1 MPIYRKYIIVI
12 ANNLFRLLLFFS
24 VSIVAILIIYTD
36 RSYIPTSLERSNTY
50 QRFVSSLLETNKKQS
65 LTVGGDVTLDDP
77 VIQKIISDAFPA
89 SELEQ
94 HTNNVINAFYDWLEQ
109 KSSVFAF
116 SIDLTANKQRLA
128 EGLSDYAVNRLRN
141 LPECTEFSSEI
152 DPFSATCQ
160 PSNIDY
166 AQERATL
173 VEQFMNESGF
183 LEDTVIT
190 QEILSGDPGESIE
203 SKYSNVPILYSL
215 ATLSP
220 IYIALFLSSLALI
233 VIFASSTRKIG
244 LRKIGRSMVG
254 AGVSLIFFTVL
265 FSFVLPRFT
274 GSLPLLETTGDGVD
288 ALLNDITIDFSQDY
302 AWMIIKISAPLIVI
316 GLVMIVYAQSG
327 KNKKSYKAAKLKSGV
342 VSSNEQKKTSAP
354 KKARPPVQSSESS
367 DTKPKRTHKNSKY
380 RKIPKKE
387 I

>member
-274 GSLPLLETTGDGVD
+274 DSLPLLETTGEGVD
-288 ALLNDITIDFSQDY
+288 ALLNDITIDFGQDY

-354 KKARPPVQSSESS
+354 KNARPPVQSSESS